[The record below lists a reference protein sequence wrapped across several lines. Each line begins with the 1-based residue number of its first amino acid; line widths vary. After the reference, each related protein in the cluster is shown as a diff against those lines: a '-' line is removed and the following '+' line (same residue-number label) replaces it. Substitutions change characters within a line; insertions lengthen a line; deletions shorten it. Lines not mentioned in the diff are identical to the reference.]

1 MVDKDKS
8 LKVKS
13 DSIFEKI
20 RDCIRNFFRNN
31 SSLDVEEENAL
42 KENIDTKIE
51 NINLAENLEKEQD
64 KQNETAKTEFF
75 KLYQDVKSG
84 KIDIDELDAFDVVR
98 VNLMLTQEADIQ
110 TNNVHKE
117 LEHVQEVNEKIV
129 DIKRKNLIA

>member
-20 RDCIRNFFRNN
+20 RDWIRNIFRSN
-31 SSLDVEEENAL
+31 SSLNVEEAIL
-42 KENIDTKIE
+42 KESINTKIE
-51 NINLAENLEKEQD
+51 NINSTENLEKEQD
-64 KQNETAKTEFF
+64 KQKETAKTEFF

-84 KIDIDELDAFDVVR
+84 KINIDELDVFDVVR
-98 VNLMLTQEADIQ
+98 VNLMLTQEIDIQ

-117 LEHVQEVNEKIV
+117 LDHMQEINEKIV

>member
-20 RDCIRNFFRNN
+20 RDCIRNLFRSN
-31 SSLDVEEENAL
+31 SSLDSEEELTL

-51 NINLAENLEKEQD
+51 SIDNIEPVQEIQK
-64 KQNETAKTEFF
+64 ETAKTEFF

-84 KIDIDELDAFDVVR
+84 KVDIDSLDAFDVVR
-98 VNLMLTQEADIQ
+98 VNLMLTQEIDIQ

-117 LEHVQEVNEKIV
+117 LEHVQETNEKIAS
-129 DIKRKNLIA
+129 IKRENLIA